1 MPTLPGPIVGAIDT
15 ATASIVVAAF
25 GFAGLVVTALIN
37 SRSARNEILAEER
50 HRRARRRIRELEKAA
65 GIEHEDEEDW

>member
-1 MPTLPGPIVGAIDT
+1 MRTLQGPIVGAIDT

-25 GFAGLVVTALIN
+25 GFAGLVVTALIQ
-37 SRSARNEILAEER
+37 SRSSKNEYIAEER
-50 HRRARRRIRELEKAA
+50 YRRARRRIRELERSA